1 MRNESFAML
10 NQKKKRE
17 KFIGVLNF
25 KCNGLLSREEMEFI
39 TDSIDSGRQYSV
51 RLFFDSERFKAL
63 SMEKGQISRTATIPQ
78 SKTVIHFGAF
88 FSRSRNSRMARTS
101 QLADMLIFTTVRK
114 NSVIMILL
122 SDSGQSSAVRHQFQ
136 NRKACDAW

>member
-63 SMEKGQISRTATIPQ
+63 SMEKN
-78 SKTVIHFGAF
+78 
-88 FSRSRNSRMARTS
+88 SRSHTRQTLCIVHLFSCCHISSMRSRE
-101 QLADMLIFTTVRK
+101 
-114 NSVIMILL
+114 VIKYHLYCL
-122 SDSGQSSAVRHQFQ
+122 
-136 NRKACDAW
+136 

>member
-63 SMEKGQISRTATIPQ
+63 SMEKNSRTLTGTEMPETI
-78 SKTVIHFGAF
+78 IR
-88 FSRSRNSRMARTS
+88 RSQGMDDINQICILIPPDRTKQGS
-101 QLADMLIFTTVRK
+101 PYVRER
-114 NSVIMILL
+114 I
-122 SDSGQSSAVRHQFQ
+122 
-136 NRKACDAW
+136 

>member
-17 KFIGVLNF
+17 KLIGVLKF
-25 KCNGLLSREEMEFI
+25 KCNGLLSREELELI

-63 SMEKGQISRTATIPQ
+63 SMEKNSHTLLGTEMPQ
-78 SKTVIHFGAF
+78 TVI
-88 FSRSRNSRMARTS
+88 RKS
-101 QLADMLIFTTVRK
+101 QGTDAVNQLCILIPPGRIKQGSPYVRER
-114 NSVIMILL
+114 I
-122 SDSGQSSAVRHQFQ
+122 
-136 NRKACDAW
+136 